1 MVKLTLIEGFEVC
14 ALIDFFSN
22 SSKIVFAKVFIW
34 LAEVEE
40 YCRQK
45 QGPYM
50 EDKVS
55 STCKVELTDTRE
67 STVSG
72 NSKSKIMLNKTKMIN
87 LFWRM
92 FGWLFSLWDGLYL
105 LSIHHLII
113 FS

>member
-1 MVKLTLIEGFEVC
+1 M
-14 ALIDFFSN
+14 
-22 SSKIVFAKVFIW
+22 
-34 LAEVEE
+34 EE

-72 NSKSKIMLNKTKMIN
+72 NSKSKIMLNKTEMIN

-92 FGWLFSLWDGLYL
+92 FGWFFSLWDGLYL
-105 LSIHHLII
+105 LSIHQLII
-113 FS
+113 FP

>member
-1 MVKLTLIEGFEVC
+1 
-14 ALIDFFSN
+14 
-22 SSKIVFAKVFIW
+22 
-34 LAEVEE
+34 
-40 YCRQK
+40 
-45 QGPYM
+45 M

-72 NSKSKIMLNKTKMIN
+72 NSKSKIMLNNTKMIN

>member
-1 MVKLTLIEGFEVC
+1 
-14 ALIDFFSN
+14 
-22 SSKIVFAKVFIW
+22 
-34 LAEVEE
+34 
-40 YCRQK
+40 
-45 QGPYM
+45 M